1 MTHHR
6 RLSGVAIA
14 ALLGLSPALA
24 QRVHTETPTTVALM
38 AAVGD
43 QLSFVRQRQ
52 GTGSHIEPFT
62 RQTLQLEGK
71 QLNYAVLRGLDRAI
85 ELEEPAA
92 RRVLLSWNPPAEL
105 TKALNQVS
113 SKDRNEQL
121 LDALRKHLE
130 SVPDRK
136 QWDRIEAVLPHYNY
150 HGVKGLGTKLN
161 GIGVYVQP
169 LARNSIDID
178 TEGGVVEREERAGDY
193 HTVNPRTGEK
203 SNYST
208 YVAPYFYFDRVTLDA
223 KTLKVLSRKPQMD
236 SVKYHDP
243 DSVARDVSGQL
254 TTAEVFGKL
263 LDLAEKSA
271 YKSVRGT
278 VEVGAPRAITP
289 PPTKTQ

>member
-1 MTHHR
+1 MRIHIKFLAT
-6 RLSGVAIA
+6 AAA
-14 ALLGLSPALA
+14 ALLGLSPAWA
-24 QRVHTETPTTVALM
+24 QRVQAEAPTTVALM

-43 QLSFVRQRQ
+43 QFSFVRQRQ

-62 RQTLQLEGK
+62 RKTVQLESQ
-71 QLNYAVLRGLDRAI
+71 QLNFAVLRGLDRAI

-105 TKALNQVS
+105 TAELNKAS

-121 LDALRKHLE
+121 LDALRKHLS
-130 SVPDRK
+130 SVPERT
-136 QWDRIEAVLPHYNY
+136 QWDRIEAVLPHFAGR
-150 HGVKGLGTKLN
+150 GVKGMAGKLN

-169 LARNSIDID
+169 LSTMAVDID
-178 TEGGVVEREERAGDY
+178 DEGGVVETSERNGDY

-223 KTLKVLSRKPQMD
+223 RTLKVLARKPQLD

-243 DSVARDVSGQL
+243 DSNARDVGTQL
-254 TTAEVFGKL
+254 SMADMMGKL

-271 YKSVRGT
+271 YKSVRGS
-278 VEVGAPRAITP
+278 VEVSAPKVVERPAKP
-289 PPTKTQ
+289 Q